1 MAAAS
6 PANSDRAYGFKPYG
20 PIGRV
25 QHLGVLSG
33 YGTAIF
39 VNDLVSATSGGGIQ
53 ASAASDNL
61 VIRGVALT
69 GSAASTAG
77 DIAVLT
83 DGTQMY
89 QAQEDS
95 DSATLALTDR
105 GATTDHV
112 AGAGSSTTGLSG
124 HELDSSAA
132 DASGDDQILIVDL
145 LNRSDNKVG
154 DQAEWVV
161 ELVGHIT
168 NGQVGV

>member
-25 QHLGVLSG
+25 MAHGVLAG

-39 VNDLVSATSGGGIQ
+39 VNDLVSATAGGGIQ
-53 ASAASDNL
+53 ASAAAANL
-61 VIRGVALT
+61 VMRGAAVT

-77 DIAVLT
+77 DGGVWISAGQL
-83 DGTQMY
+83 Y

-95 DSATLALTDR
+95 VSATLALADR
-105 GATTDHV
+105 GTTADHL
-112 AGAGSSTTGLSG
+112 AGAGSAVTGLSG
-124 HELDSSAA
+124 HEIDSDTA
-132 DASGDDQILIVDL
+132 DASGDDQILINDL
-145 LNRSDNKVG
+145 LNRSDNLVG
-154 DQAEWVV
+154 DNAEWIV

-168 NGQVGV
+168 HGQVGV

>member
-25 QHLGVLSG
+25 QHLGVLSDAG
-33 YGTAIF
+33 AIF

-95 DSATLALTDR
+95 DSATLALADR